1 MGRAERRRLEREKS
15 KQKTATYNLT
25 KEQLD
30 KLVEDQIK
38 DRLKAVKKQA
48 MEDAINTAMTLL
60 RSDYSSVRVIRVQFG
75 EGKTSPYF
83 YYMKN

>member
-38 DRLKAVKKQA
+38 DRLKVVKKQA
-48 MEDAINTAMTLL
+48 NPIEVREYIERELKDRLAMVL
-60 RSDYSSVRVIRVQFG
+60 
-75 EGKTSPYF
+75 
-83 YYMKN
+83 

>member
-38 DRLKAVKKQA
+38 DRLKAVKK
-48 MEDAINTAMTLL
+48 
-60 RSDYSSVRVIRVQFG
+60 
-75 EGKTSPYF
+75 
-83 YYMKN
+83 

>member
-38 DRLKAVKKQA
+38 DRLKVIKKQA
-48 MEDAINTAMTLL
+48 MEDAITTASPPYIRLL
-60 RSDYSSVRVIRVQFG
+60 DHPAYRI
-75 EGKTSPYF
+75 
-83 YYMKN
+83 

>member
-38 DRLKAVKKQA
+38 DRLKVIKKQA
-48 MEDAINTAMTLL
+48 MEDAITTAMTLL
-60 RSDYSSVRVIRVQFG
+60 
-75 EGKTSPYF
+75 
-83 YYMKN
+83 